1 MGDVL
6 VGPYYANPEDEK
18 HLYYLVRS
26 FGGLQWKVGQTL
38 SETARLNK
46 RFLACAAIEKEME
59 KAIMSKTSTSLIPQ
73 SEEFTTT
80 EEVGVIHRATRN
92 GDKSVRPWEWNL
104 LEAIRLDDPSLVE
117 LAAKDPYV
125 NWNVL
130 VGRHYADPED
140 TKHLY
145 YLVRSF
151 GGLQWKVGQTLAET
165 ARLNKRFLVATVIE
179 HATTQVQQVVV

>member
-46 RFLACAAIEKEME
+46 RFLACAAIEQEME
-59 KAIMSKTSTSLIPQ
+59 KAIMTKTSTSLIPQ

-92 GDKSVRPWEWNL
+92 GDKSVRPWEWQL
-104 LEAIRLDDPSLVE
+104 LEAIRLDDASLVKE
-117 LAAKDPYV
+117 AAKSTHVDWSV
-125 NWNVL
+125 V
-130 VGRHYADPED
+130 VGRTYAN
-140 TKHLY
+140 
-145 YLVRSF
+145 
-151 GGLQWKVGQTLAET
+151 A
-165 ARLNKRFLVATVIE
+165 
-179 HATTQVQQVVV
+179 